1 MRCAPDPELQRPCEL
16 RPEACGSAMALVA
29 VRAEPSFP
37 QISSIDPAG
46 TGTGFGGGYDDAA
59 STSGLGSTSIGGGV
73 GGGAVGVGGSGEVSD
88 ASRSRLPALKKRRP
102 KMKVVLQLELKELR
116 GEVGDL
122 QAELNT
128 LVGESKQ
135 KQLRLRAMVEGDR
148 SENLSAPPAQI
159 GTPAYL
165 QQQLWLVEQATA
177 AENKYESSL
186 RSLLN
191 KSIGDERAQEREKL
205 LIDGELKATVRELRL
220 ARDRGTKIGRLNAK
234 SRAQLNH
241 LQQQS
246 ALSEQQRDAQLGE
259 LGAVRS
265 TVLEQQLRMQERRKR
280 REMFAA
286 EAAGDMDEEG
296 EAELLE
302 QLEQSKLQ
310 QSISRTEALQAAAK
324 ERALRDEWMRITEV
338 SGEEEEAMIVQR
350 FESQRDNV
358 AQLQLK
364 KVAVE
369 EKLKLLHEDLLAHID
384 ERQRL

>member
-1 MRCAPDPELQRPCEL
+1 
-16 RPEACGSAMALVA
+16 
-29 VRAEPSFP
+29 
-37 QISSIDPAG
+37 
-46 TGTGFGGGYDDAA
+46 
-59 STSGLGSTSIGGGV
+59 
-73 GGGAVGVGGSGEVSD
+73 
-88 ASRSRLPALKKRRP
+88 
-102 KMKVVLQLELKELR
+102 
-116 GEVGDL
+116 
-122 QAELNT
+122 
-128 LVGESKQ
+128 
-135 KQLRLRAMVEGDR
+135 
-148 SENLSAPPAQI
+148 
-159 GTPAYL
+159 
-165 QQQLWLVEQATA
+165 
-177 AENKYESSL
+177 
-186 RSLLN
+186 
-191 KSIGDERAQEREKL
+191 
-205 LIDGELKATVRELRL
+205 
-220 ARDRGTKIGRLNAK
+220 
-234 SRAQLNH
+234 
-241 LQQQS
+241 
-246 ALSEQQRDAQLGE
+246 
-259 LGAVRS
+259 
-265 TVLEQQLRMQERRKR
+265 VLEQQLRMQERRKR